1 MTRWYV
7 DPANPMDAVEI
18 ASLYRRVWVAYRG
31 TLANVLLDHRM
42 PDAGKIERLMDDI
55 PYFIVRSEG
64 RIVSVARAK
73 IEFESCYLERMV
85 VDAEFRRKGVGT
97 ALVEHVVDYA
107 RKNGANKVFLDTS
120 PKLCSAATS
129 GNISGARTSS
139 SSNCCSSKAPSHP
152 GIARPGSSINII
164 GLRRIRSRRCS
175 WERMLQVVMRTVHSE
190 NTSLS

>member
-120 PKLCSAATS
+120 PKLTGSVDFYRRMGFIQS
-129 GNISGARTSS
+129 GY
-139 SSNCCSSKAPSHP
+139 
-152 GIARPGSSINII
+152 
-164 GLRRIRSRRCS
+164 LRKHF
-175 WERMLQVVMRTVHSE
+175 WGEDVVFLELLLQ
-190 NTSLS
+190 